1 MGSHSLVAQTVK
13 NLPASAGNMSSV
25 PAWIRKIP
33 WRRKWQAI
41 AVFLPGKSHG
51 QSCMAGY
58 SSQGYKELDM
68 AEHKYTQ
75 HNTSNKHF
83 LLSHGVWSWWIGSF
97 TTAINKLFT
106 SWYTE
111 WGLNKIITKCS
122 VTKSCLTLCDPM
134 DCSIP
139 GFPVLHHLLELAQTP
154 VHWVH
159 DAIQPPHPLSSPST
173 KI

>member
-1 MGSHSLVAQTVK
+1 MDCS
-13 NLPASAGNMSSV
+13 PPDSSV
-25 PAWIRKIP
+25 HEILQARILEWVASPWWLRQYRICLQFRRHGFNHQVGKIP
-33 WRRKWQAI
+33 WRKEWQPI

-51 QSCMAGY
+51 RSCMAGY

-111 WGLNKIITKCS
+111 
-122 VTKSCLTLCDPM
+122 
-134 DCSIP
+134 
-139 GFPVLHHLLELAQTP
+139 
-154 VHWVH
+154 
-159 DAIQPPHPLSSPST
+159 
-173 KI
+173 